1 MCPITW
7 TRRLL
12 HPGGESHFAAA
23 RCLILFSR
31 FLNNITVCRS
41 LSLTDNAFVIGH
53 GSGEL
58 FILSR
63 YGRRQPQAIEV
74 VEALIASGI
83 TVDGLRG
90 ERLENRRDLQQV

>member
-1 MCPITW
+1 MDPT
-7 TRRLL
+7 TTSPR
-12 HPGGESHFAAA
+12 GESHFAAA

-31 FLNNITVCRS
+31 FLNNVTVCRS